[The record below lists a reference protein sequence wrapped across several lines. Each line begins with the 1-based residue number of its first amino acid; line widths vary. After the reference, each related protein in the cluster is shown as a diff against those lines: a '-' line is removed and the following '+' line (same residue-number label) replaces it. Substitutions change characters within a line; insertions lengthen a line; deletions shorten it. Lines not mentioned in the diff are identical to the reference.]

1 MTHPGRQAGMTRLDN
16 ILLLALAVQLL
27 LAVAVFWPRQE
38 AGQKLADT
46 PLLSIESADIDR
58 VSIDDTNSAVVL
70 VRDDDGWTIPDYHDL
85 PVSASRIETLLET
98 LPNQERGWPVASSA
112 GAVERF
118 EVGEDNFQRKIEYF
132 EDGDSADI
140 LYLGTSPGFRKI
152 HVRPTDSNTVYSI
165 KFNAFDAPT
174 QPAEWLEKTLLQVK
188 EDIQSIRGLDYGLS
202 RSGEAWVDAQGNTAD
217 EEEARKL
224 LNGMTNLRVTAATDE
239 ATAAILQEMD
249 SPPNL
254 TVSVGGGV
262 EYRFRLF
269 EIEDAHYIQRTDMPV
284 HFSLSAYDYN
294 RINDVNAASL
304 FPPPPPE
311 EEAEPEGEESEDE
324 G

>member
-70 VRDDDGWTIPDYHDL
+70 VRDDDGWTMPDYHDL
-85 PVSASRIETLLET
+85 PVSASRIETLLENPAQPGAR
-98 LPNQERGWPVASSA
+98 LAGGQQRRRRGAFRGGRGQLSA
-112 GAVERF
+112 QDRVFRGR
-118 EVGEDNFQRKIEYF
+118 GQRGHSVSGHLAGVPQ
-132 EDGDSADI
+132 DPCA
-140 LYLGTSPGFRKI
+140 
-152 HVRPTDSNTVYSI
+152 PTDSNTVYSI

-311 EEAEPEGEESEDE
+311 EEAEPEDEESEDE